1 MRKEFTKRVSI
12 LLVAAIIVT
21 AIFGGYERKVS
32 AADNNSEG
40 VISERNI
47 TAGTIRTLEEENTKK
62 ALETSSIESEETTG
76 NEPAT
81 EEPTSGELIT
91 EEPTTE
97 EPTTPDYEII
107 DEVYKVKNG
116 ILIEYLGEKE
126 DNENVNLIIP
136 AEIKKIDDYVF
147 DGYKNIKSVRF
158 GKKSKLIEIG
168 DYAFKDCREMTEIT
182 LPKGLKTIGYKALAR
197 CTSVK
202 TLTIPATVTKG
213 DTILGTEGKTKTVVF
228 ASGFTYIPDRI
239 LKSANSVSKITLY
252 SGVKTIG
259 SQAFYKCTALK
270 SISLPDT
277 VTNVKK
283 SAFNSCTSLA
293 KVTTSKN
300 MTTIGSYAFKKCIS
314 LGSFVLRK
322 TVKTIGTGAFSGD
335 SKLNFQVY
343 ANSTGKAY
351 ARKNKFKWEYT
362 SSEKKRR
369 EQNQT
374 IYKRFT
380 NLIKTADKNKYKL
393 KYLNDYVPQGN
404 CIIGKYLVI
413 SMYHKNLSKNSML
426 LIYNKSTG
434 AYVKRVILPSR
445 DHVGAVTNV
454 KKRLVV
460 SLNNTPSVDYAAVIS
475 YSRLK
480 KIKSGK
486 MIKYNYQ
493 INLSGQSDFAA
504 FDGTYFWSGSSTVSY
519 NGSMQ
524 GYKVTVKKKKLVFTK
539 KYSYSIPE
547 NIQGLSVQKVTS
559 TKRRFIFAKSYGRLN
574 NSSLI
579 TYSVKIK
586 SSRSLGKPAAT
597 KTLPSMLEGIVMSK
611 GYLYF
616 VFESGSGLYC
626 GNPDNTSEI
635 QIKNVCRIK
644 YSKLG

>member
-1 MRKEFTKRVSI
+1 MRKEFTKIISI
-12 LLVAAIIVT
+12 LLVATIIVT

-47 TAGTIRTLEEENTKK
+47 TAGTIRTAEEENTKK
-62 ALETSSIESEETTG
+62 ALETSSFESEETTG

-81 EEPTSGELIT
+81 EEPTSGEPIT

-228 ASGFTYIPDRI
+228 ASGFTYIPDGI

-283 SAFNSCTSLA
+283 SA
-293 KVTTSKN
+293 
-300 MTTIGSYAFKKCIS
+300 
-314 LGSFVLRK
+314 
-322 TVKTIGTGAFSGD
+322 
-335 SKLNFQVY
+335 
-343 ANSTGKAY
+343 
-351 ARKNKFKWEYT
+351 
-362 SSEKKRR
+362 
-369 EQNQT
+369 
-374 IYKRFT
+374 
-380 NLIKTADKNKYKL
+380 LI
-393 KYLNDYVPQGN
+393 
-404 CIIGKYLVI
+404 
-413 SMYHKNLSKNSML
+413 
-426 LIYNKSTG
+426 
-434 AYVKRVILPSR
+434 
-445 DHVGAVTNV
+445 
-454 KKRLVV
+454 
-460 SLNNTPSVDYAAVIS
+460 
-475 YSRLK
+475 
-480 KIKSGK
+480 
-486 MIKYNYQ
+486 
-493 INLSGQSDFAA
+493 
-504 FDGTYFWSGSSTVSY
+504 
-519 NGSMQ
+519 
-524 GYKVTVKKKKLVFTK
+524 
-539 KYSYSIPE
+539 
-547 NIQGLSVQKVTS
+547 
-559 TKRRFIFAKSYGRLN
+559 
-574 NSSLI
+574 
-579 TYSVKIK
+579 
-586 SSRSLGKPAAT
+586 PA
-597 KTLPSMLEGIVMSK
+597 LH
-611 GYLYF
+611 
-616 VFESGSGLYC
+616 
-626 GNPDNTSEI
+626 
-635 QIKNVCRIK
+635 
-644 YSKLG
+644 